1 MKFIDEVEVI
11 VRSGAGGNGC
21 VGWRREKYVPRGGPD
36 GGNGGSGGNIVFL
49 ADENFNTL
57 MHFRGKKVFEAESGI
72 KGAGSQMD
80 GATGAHLILRVPVGT
95 LVYHRETGD
104 LICDLSEHGQEF
116 IAAEGGRGGMGN
128 AFFQTSTNRAPHYAQ
143 KGEPG
148 VELPLRLELKLL
160 ADIALIGLPN
170 AGKSTLIST
179 ISAARPKI
187 ADYPFTT
194 LEPNLGVAEVDEK
207 TIVVADIPGLI
218 EGASEGKG
226 LGIAFLKHIERTS
239 ALVHLI
245 DCSMF
250 IEEFEVMEAYTTIR
264 EELEKYDTDLL
275 NKKEIICLTKIDAM
289 TEEEI
294 EKFRSFM
301 EQQLDK
307 KVLPI
312 SSVSGRNIDLLKRL
326 MLATKEEA

>member
-1 MKFIDEVEVI
+1 MKFIDEVEI
-11 VRSGAGGNGC
+11 TIQSGHGGAGC
-21 VGWRREKYVPRGGPD
+21 VGWRREKFVPRGGPD
-36 GGNGGSGGNIVFL
+36 GGNGGRGAHVIFI

-57 MHFRGKKVFEAESGI
+57 MHFRGQKVFRGDDGEKGGGSG
-72 KGAGSQMD
+72 MD
-80 GATGAHLILRVPVGT
+80 GAAGTDLILRVPVGT
-95 LVYHRETGD
+95 LIYNRDTGD
-104 LICDLSEHGQEF
+104 LICDLSSHGLEYM
-116 IAAEGGRGGMGN
+116 AAEGGRGGLGN

-148 VELPLRLELKLL
+148 VEIPMRLELKLL
-160 ADIALIGLPN
+160 ADIALVGLPN
-170 AGKSTLIST
+170 AGKSTMIST
-179 ISAARPKI
+179 ISNSRPKI

-194 LEPNLGVAEVDEK
+194 LEPNLGVVSVDDK
-207 TIVVADIPGLI
+207 TLVVADIPGLI

-250 IEEFEVMEAYTTIR
+250 LEEFEVMEAYSTIR
-264 EELEKYDTDLL
+264 TELEKYDPGLL
-275 NKKEIICLTKIDAM
+275 NKREIVCLTKIDAM

-301 EQQLDK
+301 ETSLDK
-307 KVLPI
+307 KVLPV

-326 MLATKEEA
+326 MLKTKEEV